1 MRSLSQLEAKLRRLE
16 GRGYKALKEITGSYQ
31 MGQGVWLDVVHVQGD
46 PFASPSRMQLRI
58 PLEVVGFPEDL
69 YRDPVRRIALQDYT
83 LRVFEKSIRRFS
95 RPRGTGKSGLYFVD
109 AGRQKV
115 LLRSD
120 CQIKEDHLI
129 IRFCAGLPARG
140 RSILGHV
147 AADMLCREVPEA
159 TSRIRWEL
167 FNQRE
172 ALDFINTVE
181 DAEHIRSQLTEKGIV
196 AFIAD
201 GSILPRRSGVEDTP
215 LPKAIPFKSPETL
228 KISFKTLHH
237 GEITGMGIPQG
248 VTLIVGGGFHGK
260 STLLNAI
267 EQGIYPHI
275 PGDGREFVVTH
286 PAAVKVRSEDGR
298 YVAGVN
304 ISCFIK
310 NLPLGI
316 DTTFFS
322 TENASGSTSV
332 AAAIMEAIEMGARV
346 LLIDEDT
353 TATNFLI
360 RDARM
365 QKLIVKEKEPITP
378 FIDRVRELYE
388 RLGISTIMVVGGAG
402 DYLDVADTVICMD
415 SYIPRDYTQ
424 RAKEIAE
431 EMPSGRIEEARD
443 PIDAD
448 ISRVILPETFTV
460 KKSHKVKSKGLKE
473 IQFGTETIDVSF
485 VEQLV
490 DDSQLR
496 FIAEALKYL
505 AQKRRPGAIRK
516 EIEAVDRLVREQGF
530 DAMFNR
536 YAFGLAYAR
545 SFEVSSSLNRMR
557 TLKVRREESK

>member
-1 MRSLSQLEAKLRRLE
+1 
-16 GRGYKALKEITGSYQ
+16 
-31 MGQGVWLDVVHVQGD
+31 
-46 PFASPSRMQLRI
+46 
-58 PLEVVGFPEDL
+58 
-69 YRDPVRRIALQDYT
+69 
-83 LRVFEKSIRRFS
+83 
-95 RPRGTGKSGLYFVD
+95 
-109 AGRQKV
+109 
-115 LLRSD
+115 
-120 CQIKEDHLI
+120 
-129 IRFCAGLPARG
+129 
-140 RSILGHV
+140 
-147 AADMLCREVPEA
+147 
-159 TSRIRWEL
+159 
-167 FNQRE
+167 
-172 ALDFINTVE
+172 
-181 DAEHIRSQLTEKGIV
+181 
-196 AFIAD
+196 
-201 GSILPRRSGVEDTP
+201 
-215 LPKAIPFKSPETL
+215 
-228 KISFKTLHH
+228 
-237 GEITGMGIPQG
+237 
-248 VTLIVGGGFHGK
+248 
-260 STLLNAI
+260 
-267 EQGIYPHI
+267 
-275 PGDGREFVVTH
+275 
-286 PAAVKVRSEDGR
+286 
-298 YVAGVN
+298 
-304 ISCFIK
+304 
-310 NLPLGI
+310 
-316 DTTFFS
+316 
-322 TENASGSTSV
+322 
-332 AAAIMEAIEMGARV
+332 
-346 LLIDEDT
+346 
-353 TATNFLI
+353 
-360 RDARM
+360 M

-415 SYIPRDYTQ
+415 SYIPKDYTQ

-516 EIEAVDRLVREQGF
+516 EIEAIDRLVREQGF